1 MKNEQRID
9 LNVFKSEKSDESVC
23 MRINMDMVVE
33 NNDNAAIELELDSTI
48 VDWGNKSGSRS
59 ESSCG

>member
-1 MKNEQRID
+1 MSLSLKRVMK
-9 LNVFKSEKSDESVC
+9 VC

>member
-1 MKNEQRID
+1 M
-9 LNVFKSEKSDESVC
+9 C

-33 NNDNAAIELELDSTI
+33 NNDDATIELEIDSTI

-59 ESSCG
+59 GSSCG